1 MPVVARSLVNYSQTI
16 SGQTIP
22 PHGQRT
28 YGSPSSALTA
38 AQTAGTVKLSE
49 YADPAAN
56 IVMGEGVS
64 GRLQAI
70 VPLTGET
77 HTMDDDAE
85 VLAIMPAGTI
95 ATLTV
100 NLPVNPY
107 DGQEITLTAS
117 QTVTAL
123 TLAAAGKTLNGTITT
138 IGAALFGSWRYRA
151 TGTTW
156 FRIG

>member
-1 MPVVARSLVNYSQTI
+1 MPVVARSLVNYQQTI

-28 YGSPSSALTA
+28 YGGPTSALTA
-38 AQTAGTVKLSE
+38 AETAGTVKLATTPDASNVE
-49 YADPAAN
+49 SAVGKAQ
-56 IVMGEGVS
+56 V
-64 GRLQAI
+64 I

-85 VLAIMPAGTI
+85 VLHIMPAGTI
-95 ATLTV
+95 AALTV

-107 DGQEITLTAS
+107 DGQKITLCAS

-138 IGAALFGSWRYRA
+138 IGAALFGSWKYRA